1 MVLKSKWI
9 CITAGVGSKSFEEA
23 AIRLVEQVETFNV
36 FDKTYAVL
44 TDELHDICPDLF
56 EWFPKDEISEIK
68 GYGWYA
74 WKSAISLAAL
84 SGRWGDFDGIAYFDS
99 GCEFFLSRPSKKRLL
114 KYIAEANKNGHCF
127 FSIET
132 PESCYTKR
140 DLFDYFPSIDPLD
153 RTNQFQSGSWFLS
166 RPTATEFIP
175 KWNQIV
181 WVGPH
186 QVDESPSVLGESDGF
201 QVHRYDQSVFSLLAK
216 EMNLDAVS
224 EIPPGKSGS
233 LQFYFRAFFYP
244 FWWSRNR
251 TGVRSVPKLIQF
263 FGKLTI
269 SLPLI
274 FAGTRKFR
282 DYNSGF

>member
-1 MVLKSKWI
+1 MALKSRWI

-23 AIRLVEQVETFNV
+23 AIRLVEQVEAFNI

-44 TDELHDICPDLF
+44 TDELHEICPDLF
-56 EWFPKDEISEIK
+56 EWFPKDEISDIK

-132 PESCYTKR
+132 PEICYTKR
-140 DLFDYFPSIDPLD
+140 DLFEYFPKISTAD

-166 RPTATEFIP
+166 KSTALEFIP
-175 KWNQIV
+175 KWNEVV
-181 WVGPH
+181 WVAPH
-186 QVDESPSVLGESDGF
+186 QVDESQSTLIENSEF
-201 QVHRYDQSVFSLLAK
+201 LVHRYDQSVFSLLAK
-216 EMNLDAVS
+216 TMSLNAFG
-224 EIPPGKSGS
+224 EIPPGRSGS
-233 LQFYFRAFFYP
+233 FQYYFRAFFYP

-251 TGVRSVPKLIQF
+251 TGKTSIPRILQYLGRLTSFPFIALNRRHGQRSGI
-263 FGKLTI
+263 
-269 SLPLI
+269 
-274 FAGTRKFR
+274 
-282 DYNSGF
+282 